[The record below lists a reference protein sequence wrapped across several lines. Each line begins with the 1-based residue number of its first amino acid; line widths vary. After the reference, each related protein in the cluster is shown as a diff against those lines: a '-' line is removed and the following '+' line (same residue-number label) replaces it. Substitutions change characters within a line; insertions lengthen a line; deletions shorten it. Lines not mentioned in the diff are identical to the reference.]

1 MTAFPRARPPHDFT
15 LVTTWTLNGYD
26 DLARLRAGVTAMTAP
41 ATVPVGA
48 PRARGHV
55 SDLVLVSSE
64 LATNALK
71 YAGAPTTVSLLSNAT
86 SYLLDVAD
94 PDPVTVPALA
104 HGRAPEAGGL
114 GLRLAARL
122 ASSIGWFATGRTK
135 HVWVTFTI
143 DA

>member
-1 MTAFPRARPPHDFT
+1 MTALPCARPPHDFT
-15 LVTTWTLNGYD
+15 LVDAWTLYGYE
-26 DLARLRAGVTAMTAP
+26 DLSRLRAGVSEVVERAADP
-41 ATVPVGA
+41 ADPQTVVVT
-48 PRARGHV
+48 RG
-55 SDLVLVSSE
+55 LVVVSSE

-71 YAGAPTTVSLLSNAT
+71 HAGAPTTVTLLSNAT

-122 ASSIGWFATGRTK
+122 ASSIGWFTTGRTK